1 MLKYLKISGLAIIDK
16 VEVEFRDG
24 FNVLTGETG
33 AGKSILIGALDLLLG
48 SRGSSDII
56 RTGEEEAQ
64 VEGLFEIP
72 EGMTLPIEPGS
83 GLARSEELILSR
95 RVSRSGKSRCLING
109 DLASVAMLQR
119 VGRSLV
125 SIFGQHEHQV
135 LLDPEEHVEILDR
148 FGELEEAKR
157 ETSAIFAGWTKA
169 VKEMAEAEKRREELE
184 QRGRENAAAIEE
196 LSAASLR
203 EGEEDELIQE
213 REVLKKAVQIREKA
227 FEAHQTL
234 YSRSGS
240 LMEGFAEV
248 KKALEFLASTNPKL
262 ADLHASFEEAVYRIE
277 DVALELRSVAEMSH
291 SDPKRLEQIEERL
304 AHLRRLKRKHGEDLS
319 GLIRL
324 LGTLSEESGDILEAR
339 ADAKKLMRKVA
350 EYREK
355 YLHAARNLSVARR
368 RAAGELEAAMKKE
381 LKDLAMPNALFEV
394 SFRELEDDKGS
405 AGGLEKIEFF
415 LASNPGEA
423 PRPLSRVA
431 SGGELSR
438 IMLAVKALQVDGRG
452 SPTVIFDEVDAGIGG
467 HTAFAVG
474 TRLARVAQRQQV
486 LCVTHLHQI
495 AALADH
501 HLSVQKYEQHGRT
514 HVGVTVLDRESRV
527 GELARMLGASPDSVS
542 VREHVQRLME
552 SGTAEVSG

>member
-1 MLKYLKISGLAIIDK
+1 
-16 VEVEFRDG
+16 
-24 FNVLTGETG
+24 
-33 AGKSILIGALDLLLG
+33 
-48 SRGSSDII
+48 
-56 RTGEEEAQ
+56 
-64 VEGLFEIP
+64 
-72 EGMTLPIEPGS
+72 MTLPIEPGS

-95 RVSRSGKSRCLING
+95 RVSRNGKSRCLING

-319 GLIRL
+319 GRFVCL
-324 LGTLSEESGDILEAR
+324 
-339 ADAKKLMRKVA
+339 
-350 EYREK
+350 
-355 YLHAARNLSVARR
+355 
-368 RAAGELEAAMKKE
+368 
-381 LKDLAMPNALFEV
+381 
-394 SFRELEDDKGS
+394 
-405 AGGLEKIEFF
+405 
-415 LASNPGEA
+415 
-423 PRPLSRVA
+423 
-431 SGGELSR
+431 
-438 IMLAVKALQVDGRG
+438 
-452 SPTVIFDEVDAGIGG
+452 
-467 HTAFAVG
+467 
-474 TRLARVAQRQQV
+474 V
-486 LCVTHLHQI
+486 LCP
-495 AALADH
+495 
-501 HLSVQKYEQHGRT
+501 RN
-514 HVGVTVLDRESRV
+514 RETS
-527 GELARMLGASPDSVS
+527 
-542 VREHVQRLME
+542 
-552 SGTAEVSG
+552 